1 MYRGV
6 VASVRKKC
14 FDPAEPVPSSD
25 FRQTDSRAH
34 EKISLRRDIAFLPE
48 V

>member
-34 EKISLRRDIAFLPE
+34 DKIYILSLGGI
-48 V
+48 